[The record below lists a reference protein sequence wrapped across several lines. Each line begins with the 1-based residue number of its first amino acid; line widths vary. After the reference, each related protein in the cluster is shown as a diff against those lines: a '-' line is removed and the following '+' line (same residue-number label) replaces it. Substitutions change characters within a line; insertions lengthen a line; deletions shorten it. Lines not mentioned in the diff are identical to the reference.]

1 MPKELYMALLVLAM
15 AAVTYVIRAVPF
27 AFFRKKIKSRYVLNV
42 LYYVPYAVL
51 AAMTFPAIFYC
62 TGNIYTA
69 LVGTAVALIVS
80 FIKGS
85 MLLVAVLS
93 SVAVFAVSF
102 LF

>member
-1 MPKELYMALLVLAM
+1 MALLVLAM

>member
-1 MPKELYMALLVLAM
+1 MSKELYMVLLVLAM
-15 AAVTYVIRAVPF
+15 AAVTYVIRAIPF
-27 AFFRKKIKSRYVLNV
+27 AFFRKKIKSRYILNV
-42 LYYVPYAVL
+42 LYYAPYAVL

-69 LVGTAVALIVS
+69 LIGTAVALIVS

-93 SVAVFAVSF
+93 SVAVFIASF
-102 LF
+102 IF